1 MKTKISLA
9 TAVVLGASSL
19 YGGSIINDDIIGD
32 SLNKEVRVD
41 NTKVNALEKKVLQLE
56 KTLQSQQKYIKGLE
70 LKVNK
75 KSKSKK
81 VVADKED
88 DMSEQVSTNSDD
100 IEDLDERLEI
110 IETRSF
116 TDKIQF
122 GLGMRVE
129 MNNYSNTYADGH
141 TYDANDIWRTKLNL
155 NMKSKL
161 ADNLKFTGRL
171 SMYKNWGDSTTRN
184 TNFDSMQGRKPDGS
198 QLYVERAYLDW
209 TLTDKGSKIPVILTL
224 GRQPSADGPSYNI
237 KEDMT
242 RKGTYDALAA
252 DGAADGIVLTTVFP
266 TSTSLRFAY
275 GTPNVL
281 DNEAYSNQQMNY
293 NGKDKD
299 SFENTKVFGI
309 FLEQTIP
316 SASFGNL
323 IQAYTMNAKDMNA
336 NPQMLDP
343 SLYTDGNASKGVN
356 PNFMQS
362 KDVNVGDLSITG
374 IMVEG
379 TKIGGKVDLFAHYA
393 RSVAKPNGNGIL
405 MGADQNQSGGI
416 DKNEYRKYGLL
427 GTSEANQDVDTSD

>member
-184 TNFDSMQGRKPDGS
+184 VNFDSMQGRKPDGS
-198 QLYVERAYLDW
+198 QLYVERAYLD
-209 TLTDKGSKIPVILTL
+209 
-224 GRQPSADGPSYNI
+224 
-237 KEDMT
+237 
-242 RKGTYDALAA
+242 
-252 DGAADGIVLTTVFP
+252 
-266 TSTSLRFAY
+266 
-275 GTPNVL
+275 
-281 DNEAYSNQQMNY
+281 
-293 NGKDKD
+293 
-299 SFENTKVFGI
+299 
-309 FLEQTIP
+309 
-316 SASFGNL
+316 
-323 IQAYTMNAKDMNA
+323 
-336 NPQMLDP
+336 
-343 SLYTDGNASKGVN
+343 
-356 PNFMQS
+356 
-362 KDVNVGDLSITG
+362 
-374 IMVEG
+374 
-379 TKIGGKVDLFAHYA
+379 
-393 RSVAKPNGNGIL
+393 
-405 MGADQNQSGGI
+405 
-416 DKNEYRKYGLL
+416 
-427 GTSEANQDVDTSD
+427 